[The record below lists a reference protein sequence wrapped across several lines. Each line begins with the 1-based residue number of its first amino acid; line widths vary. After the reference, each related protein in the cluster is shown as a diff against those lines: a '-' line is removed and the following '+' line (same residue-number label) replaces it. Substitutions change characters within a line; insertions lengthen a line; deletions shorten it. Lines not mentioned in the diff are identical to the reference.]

1 MTLGLGKT
9 KDRFRLSYVGG
20 DTLLFLCGCPIFTQK
35 YRAVSEQRDDSLKFM
50 IENVLRISLH
60 NFRRESNLA
69 GRGFDIV
76 PIQYSMYLRWSGQ
89 NNNRGV

>member
-35 YRAVSEQRDDSLKFM
+35 YRAVSEQRDDSKVQGMKGRSGLPYSSNRLKY
-50 IENVLRISLH
+50 IS
-60 NFRRESNLA
+60 SVVIA
-69 GRGFDIV
+69 DQV
-76 PIQYSMYLRWSGQ
+76 K
-89 NNNRGV
+89 